1 MKKVLLLMV
10 LILVVGVS
18 SVKAVDSYELF
29 WPMVAGKTTAD
40 GFVYKLKIL
49 KEDVRGYLIFGP
61 VQKADYHVFRAA
73 KRLLEAEK
81 LLLDKKDSL
90 AQTTLDKTLMHL
102 SAAKRG
108 SENIKTLATDM
119 ALMYKDKTEV
129 AKKLQ
134 EISQFAP

>member
-40 GFVYKLKIL
+40 GFVYTLKIL
-49 KEDVRGYLIFGP
+49 KEDIRGYLIVGSAP
-61 VQKADYHVFRAA
+61 RADYKVFLGV

-81 LLLDKKDSL
+81 LLNDGKRLLSLTSFDK
-90 AQTTLDKTLMHL
+90 
-102 SAAKRG
+102 SA
-108 SENIKTLATDM
+108 
-119 ALMYKDKTEV
+119 
-129 AKKLQ
+129 
-134 EISQFAP
+134 

>member
-81 LLLDKKDSL
+81 LLLDKKD
-90 AQTTLDKTLMHL
+90 KTLMHL